1 MQMNS
6 APLLQLQNVSFEYSQ
21 KGKEPV
27 HALRGVS
34 LSVRAGECVGIV
46 GESGCGKTTLANVA
60 LGLLQPSSGCVLVE
74 GMEMH
79 GSSSWKAAYTKIQ
92 AVFQN
97 PAGSFD
103 PRRTLGYSAAE
114 PLRNGGV
121 GKASARERVLE
132 LFTECGLD
140 ADLFNR
146 YPHQVSGG
154 QCQRA
159 AIARALALEPKLL
172 VCDEATSA
180 LDATVR
186 RKVANLLCSLQRK
199 KSTALLFISH
209 DISLVG
215 QLCGTIAVMRAG
227 EFVEQG
233 ATMQI
238 LESPK
243 HPYTQLLIDSVL

>member
-1 MQMNS
+1 MNS
-6 APLLQLQNVSFEYSQ
+6 APLLQLQNVSFEYPQ
-21 KGKEPV
+21 KGKEPL
-27 HALRGVS
+27 HALRGIS

-46 GESGCGKTTLANVA
+46 GESGCGKTTLANVS
-60 LGLLQPSSGCVLVE
+60 LGLLQPSTGCVLVE
-74 GMEMH
+74 GLEMR
-79 GSSSWKAAYTKIQ
+79 GSSSWRAAYTKIQ

-97 PAGSFD
+97 PSGSFD

-114 PLRNGGV
+114 PLRNAGV
-121 GKASARERVLE
+121 GKATARERVLE
-132 LFTECGLD
+132 LFAECGLD
-140 ADLFNR
+140 AELLNR

-180 LDATVR
+180 LDATVQ
-186 RKVANLLCSLQRK
+186 RKVASLLCSLQRK
-199 KSTALLFISH
+199 KGTALLFISH

-215 QLCGTIAVMRAG
+215 QMCETMAVMRAG

-233 ATMQI
+233 ATAQI

-243 HPYTQLLIDSVL
+243 HPYTQLLIDFVL